1 MAIEQTTTAEK
12 IIEAVTINEIKEAL
26 LNEYRRRIIR
36 YRMVDEVMRRKY
48 GMTFNDFESRNI
60 VKSEGFSWQVE
71 SDAMEWEHAIEGVR
85 YAEEKLKAIEPV

>member
-1 MAIEQTTTAEK
+1 MAIEQSTTAAK
-12 IIEAVTINEIKEAL
+12 IIEAVPINEIKEAL

-60 VKSEGFSWQVE
+60 VKSEGFSWEAE
-71 SDAMEWEHAIEGVR
+71 SDAMEWEHAIEGAR